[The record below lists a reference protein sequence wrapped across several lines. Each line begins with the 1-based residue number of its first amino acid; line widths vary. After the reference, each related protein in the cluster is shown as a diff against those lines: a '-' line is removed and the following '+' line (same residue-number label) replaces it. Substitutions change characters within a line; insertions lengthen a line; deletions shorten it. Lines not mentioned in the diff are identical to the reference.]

1 MEGPRAGE
9 APGKDG
15 PLMTVPQVLNRARDG
30 ARELAWVFRGIM
42 GENAYQ
48 AYLDH
53 HGRTHADGR
62 PMTEREFWRDKADRQ
77 DANPEGRCC

>member
-1 MEGPRAGE
+1 MSAVR
-9 APGKDG
+9 
-15 PLMTVPQVLNRARDG
+15 VLSRARH
-30 ARELAWVFRGIM
+30 AVREGVWLFKGVM

-53 HGRTHADGR
+53 HGRTHSGDA
-62 PMTEREFWRDKADRQ
+62 PMTEREFWRDRTDRQ

>member
-1 MEGPRAGE
+1 MVGAG
-9 APGKDG
+9 AGQAAGADG
-15 PLMTVPQVLNRARDG
+15 ALMTVPQVLSRARDT
-30 ARELAWVFRGIM
+30 ARELAWLFKGVM

-53 HGRTHADGR
+53 HERTHAGGL
-62 PMTEREFWRDKADRQ
+62 PMTEREFWRDKTDRQ

>member
-1 MEGPRAGE
+1 MSINLAL
-9 APGKDG
+9 GK
-15 PLMTVPQVLNRARDG
+15 
-30 ARELAWVFRGIM
+30 AREAARGAAWLFKGVM

-53 HGRTHADGR
+53 QTRTHVAEA
-62 PMTEREFWRDKADRQ
+62 PMTEREFWRDKTDRQ

>member
-1 MEGPRAGE
+1 MSAAQALSRAGE
-9 APGKDG
+9 
-15 PLMTVPQVLNRARDG
+15 LV
-30 ARELAWVFRGIM
+30 REAVWLFKGVM

-53 HGRTHADGR
+53 HGRTHAGGA
-62 PMTEREFWRDKADRQ
+62 PMSEREFWRDRTDRQ

>member
-1 MEGPRAGE
+1 
-9 APGKDG
+9 
-15 PLMTVPQVLNRARDG
+15 MTVPQVLHRARDT
-30 ARELAWVFRGIM
+30 ARELAWLFKGVM

-53 HGRTHADGR
+53 YERTHPGGD
-62 PMTEREFWRDKADRQ
+62 PMTEREFWRDKTDRQ